1 MPTGDHPASQTT
13 TATGT
18 ATVGATPTLRAT
30 GITKRYPGV
39 VALEDVALE
48 VAPGE
53 VHALI
58 GENGAG
64 KSTMMKILFGVVQPD
79 AGRIEIGGE
88 PVAIPSPP
96 AAQAL
101 GISMVHQE
109 LNLVP
114 ALDVARN
121 VFLGREPSR
130 GPGLI
135 DWPRLY
141 RDAGALLRDLG
152 IRLDPRTSV
161 RRLSTAQKQLV
172 EIARALSWQPRL
184 LILDEPTS
192 SLSQTEIHEL
202 FRILR
207 DLRARGTSVLYISH
221 RLEELAEIA
230 DRVTVFR
237 DGKLVGTVGAQTPI
251 PELIRLMVGRGVEQQ
266 YPRVRTP
273 AGAEVLRVE
282 GLARGREVRDVSF
295 AVRAGEIVGMAGL
308 VGAGRTETARLIFGA
323 DKREAGRILVNG
335 REVAIGS
342 PADAIAAGIA
352 LLPED
357 RKLQGLV
364 LPLSVA
370 TNVSLATLDQ
380 FSTAGVVNG
389 TRRDEVARRFVKDL
403 RIRTPGIGFRVKNL
417 SGGNQQKVVLAKWL
431 AAEPSVVIFD
441 EPTRGIDV
449 GAKVEVYGFM
459 NQLTA
464 RGAAVLLISS
474 ELPEVLGMSDRV
486 LVMHEGRL
494 VGDLPAER
502 ATPERVIAL
511 ASGESPEGGALDG

>member
-1 MPTGDHPASQTT
+1 MAAVPAAVSPP
-13 TATGT
+13 A
-18 ATVGATPTLRAT
+18 VPTLRAH
-30 GITKRYPGV
+30 GVTKRYPGV
-39 VALEDVALE
+39 VALDDVALE

-53 VHALI
+53 IHALI

-79 AGRIEIGGE
+79 SGRIELDGAA
-88 PVAIPSPP
+88 VAISSPQ
-96 AAQAL
+96 AARAL
-101 GISMVHQE
+101 GVSMVHQE

-114 ALDVARN
+114 ALDVGRN
-121 VFLGREPSR
+121 IFLGREPSLA
-130 GPGLI
+130 PGLV

-141 RDAGALLRDLG
+141 RETETLLGDLG
-152 IRLDPRTSV
+152 IRLVPRTPV

-192 SLSQTEIHEL
+192 SLSQTEIAEL

-207 DLRARGTSVLYISH
+207 DLRARGTAVLYISH
-221 RLEELAEIA
+221 RLEELDEIA

-237 DGKLVGTVGAQTPI
+237 DGRLVGTVAAATPI
-251 PELIRLMVGRGVEQQ
+251 PELIRMMVGRGVDQQ
-266 YPRVRTP
+266 FPRVRSP
-273 AGAEVLRVE
+273 PGAEVLRVE
-282 GLARGREVRDVSF
+282 GLARGDAVRNVSF

-323 DKREAGRILVNG
+323 DKRHAGRIVVNG
-335 REVAIGS
+335 REATISS

-364 LPLSVA
+364 LPLPVA
-370 TNVSLATLDQ
+370 NNVSLATLSEVSRMG
-380 FSTAGVVNG
+380 FVNG
-389 TRRDEVARRFVKDL
+389 GRRDDIARRFVKDL
-403 RIRTPGIGFRVKNL
+403 RIRTPNIKFRVRNL

-431 AAEPSVVIFD
+431 AADPSVIIFD

-486 LVMHEGRL
+486 LVMHAGRL
-494 VGDLPAER
+494 VGDLPIDH

-511 ASGESPEGGALDG
+511 ASGETPADGLLDG

>member
-1 MPTGDHPASQTT
+1 
-13 TATGT
+13 
-18 ATVGATPTLRAT
+18 
-30 GITKRYPGV
+30 
-39 VALEDVALE
+39 VALE
-48 VAPGE
+48 VAAGE
-53 VHALI
+53 IHALI

-79 AGRIEIGGE
+79 GGRIEVGGE
-88 PVAIPSPP
+88 PVTIASPQ

-101 GISMVHQE
+101 GVSMVHQE

-121 VFLGREPSR
+121 VFLGREPALA
-130 GPGLI
+130 PGI
-135 DWPRLY
+135 VDWPRLY
-141 RDAGALLRDLG
+141 REAGALLRDLG
-152 IRLDPRTSV
+152 IRLDPRAPV

-192 SLSQTEIHEL
+192 SLSQAEIGEL

-207 DLRARGTSVLYISH
+207 DLKARGTAVLYISH

-237 DGKLVGTVGAQTPI
+237 DGRFVGTVAATTPI
-251 PELIRLMVGRGVEQQ
+251 PALIRMMVGRGVEQQ
-266 YPRVRTP
+266 FPRVRTAP
-273 AGAEVLRVE
+273 GRELLRVE
-282 GLARGREVRDVSF
+282 GLARGDAVRGVSF
-295 AVRAGEIVGMAGL
+295 ALRAGEIVGLAGL

-323 DKREAGRILVNG
+323 DRRDAGRILVAG
-335 REVAIGS
+335 REVRIDA
-342 PADAIAAGIA
+342 PADAIAAGVV

-364 LPLSVA
+364 LPLPVA
-370 TNVSLATLDQ
+370 NNVSLATLAAV
-380 FSTAGVVNG
+380 SRAGIVDG
-389 TRRDEVARRFVKDL
+389 RRRDDLARRFVRDL
-403 RIRTPGIGFRVKNL
+403 RIRTPGIGFRVRNL

-494 VGDLPAER
+494 AGDLPIER

-511 ASGESPEGGALDG
+511 ASGEAAADAADG